1 MAGFNPGQ
9 AFLMSKTNPGP
20 VQGQFD
26 PNVAMNL
33 GDVKNFF
40 GGAGQKVIDF
50 LNRPIMRDPIN
61 PATGNDYNY
70 DSMNQDAKDRYQYM
84 LEEME
89 RKKQIE
95 LQQNL
100 EQGVRGRNSQFG
112 QWNLPEPQWPTAP
125 PNVYM

>member
-40 GGAGQKVIDF
+40 GGAGQKVMDF

-70 DSMNQDAKDRYQYM
+70 DSMNQDAKQRYQYM

-89 RKKQIE
+89 RQKQIE
-95 LQQNL
+95 LQQHWEQKNL
-100 EQGVRGRNSQFG
+100 QRSLDFQQSPFDMEPHLQRNR
-112 QWNLPEPQWPTAP
+112 
-125 PNVYM
+125 YM